1 MPENTTSTDS
11 VAPVAR
17 ASAPQPR
24 KVPRIV
30 VLGGGTV
37 GLYAARRLRKRLGRR
52 EAAIVVVDPRPYMTY
67 APFLPEVAAGS
78 INDRD
83 VVAPHNRALKHIDTL
98 LGSVTNIRHADRTI
112 EITPELGDKYEVT
125 YDHLIVGLGAVSR
138 VLPIPGLAETAI
150 GLKNVEE
157 AIAIRNHVL
166 NRILEAENMW
176 DKEKRKR
183 LLTFTFIGGGFAG
196 MEAIAEIEDMARSAV
211 KQQKTIEHS
220 DLRFVMIEGSN
231 RVLPELPPEMADY
244 ARESLIKRGVEFH
257 LNTFLSSCVDGHVVT
272 STGVEFESDTII
284 WTAGVKANPVI
295 TDSDLHTDKMG
306 RLTVNTKLQAIDGD
320 GNVIPDVYG
329 AGDCAAVP
337 DVTGGINGFCVPNAQ
352 HAVRQAT
359 LLGNNLAS
367 VLRSGPLKDYEHKSL
382 GTVAGLGLHKGVA
395 VLFGVIKLR
404 GFLAWLAHRG
414 YHLSAM
420 PTISRRTRITM
431 GWLSVYLMRRELVPL
446 GSLHDPRQ
454 EFRKAALPP
463 KPKTDDAPVS
473 KDGAASKAEAK

>member
-1 MPENTTSTDS
+1 MPTNNVPAEEN
-11 VAPVAR
+11 APKAR
-17 ASAPQPR
+17 PISPRPR

-37 GLYAARRLRKRLGRR
+37 GLYSARRLRKRLGRR

-78 INDRD
+78 ISDRD

-98 LGSVTNIRHADRTI
+98 LGSVSNINHASRTL
-112 EITPELGDKYEVT
+112 EITPKEGPAYEIT

-138 VLPIPGLAETAI
+138 VLPIPGLAENAI

-157 AIAIRNHVL
+157 AVAIRNHVL
-166 NRILEAENMW
+166 DRILVADSMW
-176 DKEKRKR
+176 DREARKR
-183 LLTFTFIGGGFAG
+183 LLTFTFVGGGFAG

-211 KQQKTIEHS
+211 KQQKTLSVE
-220 DLRFVMIEGSN
+220 DLRFVMIEGSD
-231 RVLPELPPEMADY
+231 RVLPELPLEMANY
-244 ARESLIKRGVEFH
+244 AKKALEKRGVEFYMS
-257 LNTFLSSCVDGHVVT
+257 TFLSSCVDGHIVT
-272 STGVEFESDTII
+272 STGVEFESDTIV
-284 WTAGVKANPVI
+284 WTAGVKANPI
-295 TDSDLHTDKMG
+295 ISQSDLHTDKMG
-306 RLTVNTKLQAIDGD
+306 RLTVNTKLQAIDAD

-337 DVTGGINGFCVPNAQ
+337 DAFSDGGFCVPNAQ

-367 VLRSGPLKDYEHKSL
+367 VLRSGPLKDYAHKSL

-395 VLFGVIKLR
+395 VLFNVIKLR

-420 PTISRRTRITM
+420 PTLSRRLRITT
-431 GWLSVYLMRRELVPL
+431 GWLSVYLMRRELVSL
-446 GSLHDPRQ
+446 GPWHDPRQ
-454 EFRKAALPP
+454 EFRKAAIPV
-463 KPKTDDAPVS
+463 KPKTQEQAAKKAAEQAKDA
-473 KDGAASKAEAK
+473 K